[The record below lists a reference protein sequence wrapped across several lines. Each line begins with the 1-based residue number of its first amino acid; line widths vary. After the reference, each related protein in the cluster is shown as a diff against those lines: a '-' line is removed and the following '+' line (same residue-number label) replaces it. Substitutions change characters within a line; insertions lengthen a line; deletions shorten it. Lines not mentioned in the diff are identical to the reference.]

1 MITLDANVMIAR
13 FDHHDASHERA
24 VDVLDHHEWEEYLT
38 SAVTLAEALVHP
50 ARISAVTK
58 ALRDLESLNILVV
71 PVEDDDPVGIAALC
85 ARHQL
90 QTPDAVVLHTAIT
103 TSDALVTFDTRLAR
117 AARAAGFPVIERAP
131 GEPDWG
137 PLIAA

>member
-13 FDHHDASHERA
+13 VNHHDASHARA

-50 ARISAVTK
+50 VHLDALTK
-58 ALRDLESLNILVV
+58 ARRDLESLNIVVV
-71 PVEDDDPVGIAALC
+71 PVEDEDADGIAALC
-85 ARHQL
+85 ARHRL
-90 QTPDAVVLHTAIT
+90 TMPDAVVLHTAIM
-103 TSDALVTFDTRLAR
+103 TSDALVTFDARLAR

-131 GEPDWG
+131 DEPDWG